1 MMKQDM
7 QDMRRVK
14 SGQGGFTL
22 IELLIVVAIIGI
34 LAAIAIPQYQN
45 YTVRSANSA
54 CLSDTRAFATAVV
67 VARNEGEADPTP
79 ASMNIPVGG
88 ADDACASITPADDGV
103 VTGVPTAPG
112 DTNQVVTTGVA
123 AP

>member
-1 MMKQDM
+1 MKN
-7 QDMRRVK
+7 VK

-34 LAAIAIPQYQN
+34 LAATAIPLYQN

-54 CLSDTRAFATAVV
+54 CLADTRVFATSVT

-79 ASMNIPVGG
+79 ESVNITVGG
-88 ADDACASITPADDGV
+88 AEDACVTITPADDGT
-103 VTGVPTAPG
+103 VTGDPTAPG
-112 DTNQVVTTGVA
+112 DTDQVVETGVA
-123 AP
+123 AAGGGGEEG